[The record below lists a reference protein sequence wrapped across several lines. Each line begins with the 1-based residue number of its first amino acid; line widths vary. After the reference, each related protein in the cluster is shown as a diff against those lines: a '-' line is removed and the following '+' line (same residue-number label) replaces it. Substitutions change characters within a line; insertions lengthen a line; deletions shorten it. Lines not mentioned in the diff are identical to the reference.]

1 MEPPE
6 PTTLNFNTGDSLDF
20 VNAQKSYYDE
30 TVSTRT
36 QQRNEEK
43 FRDLFVDNY
52 IQRNQEII
60 DNFLSGYSID
70 KTQFADSEKLK
81 RILDLENLDSQI
93 DVTEIENYI
102 NETLNLEEEIF
113 SLVERYNQL
122 LEENKKLRTI
132 LIDNNIELGN

>member
-6 PTTLNFNTGDSLDF
+6 PTTLNFNTSDSLDF

-132 LIDNNIELGN
+132 LIDNNNELGN

>member
-6 PTTLNFNTGDSLDF
+6 PTTLNFNTSDSLDF

>member
-6 PTTLNFNTGDSLDF
+6 PTTLNFNTSDSLDF

-30 TVSTRT
+30 TVSTRI

>member
-6 PTTLNFNTGDSLDF
+6 PTTLNFNTSDSLDF

-60 DNFLSGYSID
+60 DNFLCGYSID